1 MLYIKFT
8 KEYFK
13 ELKKEEKFPKFINR
27 IIYLWK
33 ILRGGFF
40 KDKVENGELIVLP
53 RLNKKVQK
61 NLIKYLT
68 LFSVKTVCLS
78 EELKKTVIMDE
89 IQNLG
94 IKVLDGKW
102 LYKHLI
108 KNIVEYIVLQK
119 RGEMANQE
127 ISILVN
133 KVTELDI
140 ENIMILSEICKTV
153 NVITLN
159 ESKLKRLEQYLYNEK
174 GIILNITQN
183 YSKSLIKSDII
194 INMDLEQEE
203 INKYTFPRKAVL
215 VSVENSARILYK
227 GFDGI
232 NVSAYKI
239 VIPKKYVS
247 EQLNLHD
254 FNKEILYESFLYKK
268 TSPKNIIKSIDEDT
282 LKIEYLVGIN
292 GEIQK
297 NEYLRLQG
305 NKRQNMII

>member
-8 KEYFK
+8 KDYFK
-13 ELKKEEKFPKFINR
+13 ELKKEEKFPKFING

-33 ILRGGFF
+33 IFRGGFF
-40 KDKVENGELIVLP
+40 KNNVENGELIVLP

-68 LFSVKTVCLS
+68 LFNVKTVCLS
-78 EELKKTVIMDE
+78 EELKKTVVMDE

-133 KVTELDI
+133 KVSEIDI
-140 ENIMILSEICKTV
+140 ENIIILSEICKTV
-153 NVITLN
+153 NIITPS

-183 YSKSLIKSDII
+183 YARSLIKSDII

-203 INKYTFPRKAVL
+203 INKYAFPRKAIL
-215 VSVENSARILYK
+215 VSIENAARVLYK

-232 NVSAYKI
+232 NVSSYKI
-239 VIPKKYVS
+239 IIPKKYVS
-247 EQLNLHD
+247 EELNLHE
-254 FNKEILYESFLYKK
+254 FNKEILYESFIYKK
-268 TSPKNIIKSIDEDT
+268 TNPKNIIKTIENDG
-282 LKIEYLVGIN
+282 LKIENLVGIN

-297 NEYLRLQG
+297 NEYIRLQG

>member
-1 MLYIKFT
+1 M
-8 KEYFK
+8 
-13 ELKKEEKFPKFINR
+13 
-27 IIYLWK
+27 
-33 ILRGGFF
+33 
-40 KDKVENGELIVLP
+40 
-53 RLNKKVQK
+53 
-61 NLIKYLT
+61 T
-68 LFSVKTVCLS
+68 LFNVKTVCLS
-78 EELKKTVIMDE
+78 EELKKTVIIDE

-108 KNIVEYIVLQK
+108 KSIVEYIVAEK
-119 RGEMANQE
+119 RGELENQE

-133 KVTELDI
+133 KVTEIDI
-140 ENIMILSEICKTV
+140 ENIIILSQMCKTV
-153 NVITLN
+153 NVITS
-159 ESKLKRLEQYLYNEK
+159 EVSKLKRLEQHLYNEK

-194 INMDLEQEE
+194 INIDLEQEE
-203 INKYTFPRKAVL
+203 INKYAFPRKAVL
-215 VSVENSARILYK
+215 VSVDNSVRVLYK

-232 NVSAYKI
+232 NVSSYKI

-247 EQLNLHD
+247 EEVNVHD

-268 TSPKNIIKSIDEDT
+268 TNPKNIIKGIENDI
-282 LKIEYLVGIN
+282 LKIENLIGIN